1 MYRTAHSSRRVSGF
15 TMIEVMVAVLVL
27 SVGLLGLASLQA
39 NSLRQN
45 SSAYLRTQAII
56 LANDMAD
63 RMRANLTEVAA
74 GAYNNITKADAG
86 TDPVCKSTPCT
97 PDVITTHDIAVWY
110 DNLDTVLQGGDG
122 TVTGDGRLFTITVM
136 WDDNKLGATGTGCDP
151 NNDAD
156 MVCFTT
162 TLIP

>member
-1 MYRTAHSSRRVSGF
+1 MYKIAQSSQRVSGF
-15 TMIEVMVAVLVL
+15 TLLEVMVAVLVL

-45 SSAYLRTQAII
+45 SSAYMRTQAVI

-63 RMRANLTEVAA
+63 RMRANLTEVAV
-74 GAYNNITKADAG
+74 GAYNNVSDA
-86 TDPVCKSTPCT
+86 TIPADPVCEGSPCA
-97 PDVITTHDIAVWY
+97 PNLITDHDIATWF
-110 DNLDTVLQGGDG
+110 DSLSELPNGTG

-136 WDDNKLGATGTGCDP
+136 WDDNKRGATGTGCDP
-151 NNDAD
+151 DDLDD